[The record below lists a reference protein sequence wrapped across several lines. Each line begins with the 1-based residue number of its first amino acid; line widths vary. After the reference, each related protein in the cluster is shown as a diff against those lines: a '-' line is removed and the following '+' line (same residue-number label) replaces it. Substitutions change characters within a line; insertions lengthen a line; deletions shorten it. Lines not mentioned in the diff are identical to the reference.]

1 MKTQNT
7 NVQNTQTIK
16 NTEASQ
22 APQGIAASQ
31 ITSNIQTM
39 QNMQITQDIE
49 ASQNTKNRKRNR
61 KLLFA
66 LTLTLTT
73 AFLLVAGVLVYK
85 TVYYADRWYP
95 NTTINGINLSGQT
108 LEESKE
114 TLIKAHNNY
123 LLTIKAREE
132 GSLTIDGNSID
143 YQFNI
148 GNAFDTL
155 YEEQHAISPLFPSK
169 HKYTLTYDVSFS
181 ESELAALVK
190 ESDLITGSNAYPIIK
205 PKSATVAYSE
215 EIQQYICV
223 EEELGNQIIFEH
235 FLTAIKESLKK
246 AEAVLDIT
254 DEESH
259 PDIYKAPTLT
269 SDNDELQTALTLS
282 NRAALRFITWNM
294 GEGVKEQIT
303 PTEISQWIT
312 YKNGKI
318 KYDNNAMEDW
328 VEAFCLKYKTIGKTR
343 IIKTHNG
350 KKVKI
355 KGGDYGWQLN
365 YAKTLKQAKNALKK
379 NIDDSLTEAYINAP
393 TPENKKALTIKNK
406 VIYANTA
413 YKMNYKNPANDW
425 DQKNYIEISIKK
437 QKVYVFRKGKVVF
450 SCRCITGR
458 PVADRKT
465 PTGAY
470 YIKEHRREY
479 TLTGADYSTPVKN
492 WVRIT
497 WSGTGFHPATW
508 QPWSAWT
515 KDMYKT
521 RGSHG
526 CINLAPEDAA
536 RIYKLTSYREA
547 VFIY

>member
-1 MKTQNT
+1 M
-7 NVQNTQTIK
+7 NTQQT
-16 NTEASQ
+16 NEQNSQ
-22 APQGIAASQ
+22 NLKPIHGFQSIAASQ
-31 ITSNIQTM
+31 ITSNIHAE
-39 QNMQITQDIE
+39 QDIQNE
-49 ASQNTKNRKRNR
+49 QNANTSPNTKGRKRKR
-61 KLLFA
+61 KLLLA
-66 LTLTLTT
+66 LGLTLTA
-73 AFLLVAGVLVYK
+73 AFLIISAVLIYK
-85 TVYYADRWYP
+85 TVYYADRWYQ
-95 NTTINGINLSGQT
+95 NTTINGINISGQT

-114 TLIKAHNNY
+114 TLMKTHSNY
-123 LLTIKAREE
+123 LLTIKARK
-132 GSLTIDGNSID
+132 GGGLTIDGNSID
-143 YQFNI
+143 YQFDI
-148 GNAFDTL
+148 GDGFDNL
-155 YEEQHAISPLFPSK
+155 YMEQHAVSPLFPSK
-169 HKYTLTYDVSFS
+169 NKYIFTYDVSFDKS
-181 ESELAALVK
+181 ALIALLK
-190 ESDLITGSNAYPIIK
+190 ESDLIAGSKAYPIIK
-205 PKSATVAYSE
+205 PKAATVAYSE

-223 EEELGNQIIFEH
+223 EEEIGNQIILEH
-235 FLTAIKESLKK
+235 FINAVEESLKK
-246 AEAVLDIT
+246 ADALLDIT
-254 DEESH
+254 DETLYPE
-259 PDIYKAPTLT
+259 IYKAPAFS
-269 SDNDELQTALTLS
+269 SDDKELQTALTLS
-282 NRAALRFITWNM
+282 NQATLRFITWNM

-312 YKNGKI
+312 YKNGQI
-318 KYDNNAMEDW
+318 KYDNEAISDW
-328 VEAFCLKYKTIGKTR
+328 VEAFCLKYKTVGKTR
-343 IIKTHNG
+343 TIKAHNG

-379 NIDDSLTEAYINAP
+379 NIDNSLVEAYINEP
-393 TPENKKALTIKNK
+393 TAENKKALTIKNK

-413 YKMNYKNPANDW
+413 YKMNFKNPVNDW
-425 DQKNYIEISIKK
+425 DSKNYIEISIKK
-437 QKVYVFRKGKVVF
+437 QKVYVFRKGKVIF

-508 QPWSAWT
+508 QPWSVWT